1 MEIKKFRK
9 YLPTILTILGSGG
22 VLSTG
27 YFSIKAGA
35 AIKDIALDDT
45 KTKEQKRREI
55 IKEAAPACISALVT
69 IGLNTSSIILS
80 ENNANNIKTEMA
92 AGYVLLQ
99 NGYNQYRKHIDQEIH
114 ERALKKISEEKV
126 KEVYVNV
133 PVYIEG
139 KYPWCDEYHT
149 QPWYATEGDVFWAEL
164 KLKELFRHNLEVS
177 LNDFYEILRRERG
190 IDIPYVPNEDE
201 LLWNI
206 DVLLEEWET
215 EEITFSNLYDET
227 EDGGKIYTLDFL
239 IPPYPKSEVDRINK
253 ELEGHYQ

>member
-1 MEIKKFRK
+1 METKKLRK

-99 NGYNQYRKHIDQEIH
+99 NGYNQYRKHIDQETH

-139 KYPWCDEYHT
+139 KYPWCDEYHSE
-149 QPWYATEGDVFWAEL
+149 PWYATEGDVYWAEL
-164 KLKELFRHNLEVS
+164 KLKEIFCKTLEVS
-177 LNDFYEILRRERG
+177 VHDFFQILREERG
-190 IDIPYVPNEDE
+190 IYIPYSPMEED
-201 LLWNI
+201 LIWNY
-206 DVLLEEWET
+206 DVLIDEWES
-215 EEITFSNLYDET
+215 EEIIFNNYVDDT
-227 EDGGKIYTLDFL
+227 EDGGRIYTLEFPR
-239 IPPYPKSEVDRINK
+239 PPHPRAEVKRMLK
-253 ELEGHYQ
+253 EMGAYYL

>member
-1 MEIKKFRK
+1 MEIKKFKK

-69 IGLNTSSIILS
+69 IGLNVSSNILC
-80 ENNANNIKTEMA
+80 ENNANNVKTEMA

-99 NGYNQYRKHIDQEIH
+99 NGYNQYRKHIDQETH

-139 KYPWCDEYHT
+139 KYPWCDQYHT

-164 KLKELFRHNLEVS
+164 KLKELFRHNFEVS
-177 LNDFYEILRRERG
+177 LHDFYEVLRQERG
-190 IDIPYVPNEDE
+190 IDVPYVPNEDE
-201 LLWNI
+201 LLWNT

-239 IPPYPKSEVDRINK
+239 IPPYPKREVDRISN
-253 ELEGHYQ
+253 ELEGYYQ